1 MFMTVQ
7 HYSYGGKKNKKVID
21 KSVVLMIIEY
31 LGVIKLRYEYVLR
44 TSFYILSIQLKFA
57 SIICYEYSRFIFCMH
72 DVTAS
77 MH

>member
-1 MFMTVQ
+1 
-7 HYSYGGKKNKKVID
+7 
-21 KSVVLMIIEY
+21 MIIEY